1 MHEGADRIIERILG
15 DAKARADEIM
25 QGAEEEKEKIL
36 SEARQKAKNQ
46 ETRILE
52 QSRKDAEEE
61 KRRIIGVAQLEAR
74 KEILSSKQKLI
85 REAFDRALNKL
96 EDLDDETYL
105 DVIGNMF
112 LEQVETGSETVSCS
126 AKDKK
131 RIPAAFWQEI
141 NDKLAQQ
148 GKQGRLTLS
157 EETRDIRG
165 GFILLSGGVE
175 LNCSFEALLEMQRED
190 LEPEVAAIL
199 FP

>member
-36 SEARQKAKNQ
+36 SKARQKAKNQ

>member
-1 MHEGADRIIERILG
+1 MQEGADRIIERILG

-36 SEARQKAKNQ
+36 SEARQKAENQ
-46 ETRILE
+46 ETHILE
-52 QSRKDAEEE
+52 QARKDAEEQ

-74 KEILSSKQKLI
+74 KEILSSKQELI
-85 REAFDRALNKL
+85 SEAFDQALNKL

-105 DVIGNMF
+105 DVIGNML
-112 LEQVETGSETVSCS
+112 LEQVETGSEKVSCS
-126 AKDKK
+126 ARDMK

-141 NDKLAQQ
+141 NDKLAQH